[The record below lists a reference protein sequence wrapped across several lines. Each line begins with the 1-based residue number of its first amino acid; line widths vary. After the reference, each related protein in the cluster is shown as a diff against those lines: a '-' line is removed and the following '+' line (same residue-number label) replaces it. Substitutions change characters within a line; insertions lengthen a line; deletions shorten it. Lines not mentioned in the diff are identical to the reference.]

1 MSSLGTPQGRNANAR
16 QVVDGCLRVAGGNA
30 ALVRGSLQHCLL
42 LAQRSRSRNLTAIDA
57 VTAQLAEL
65 ALREQQR

>member
-1 MSSLGTPQGRNANAR
+1 MSSLGTPQGRNATAR

-30 ALVRGSLQHCLL
+30 ALVRASLQHLLL
-42 LAQRSRSRNLTAIDA
+42 LAQRSRNLAAIDA

-65 ALREQQR
+65 ALREQ

>member
-30 ALVRGSLQHCLL
+30 VLVRGSLQHCLL
-42 LAQRSRSRNLTAIDA
+42 LAQRRRNLTAIDA
-57 VTAQLAEL
+57 VTAQLADL
-65 ALREQQR
+65 ALREL